1 MRRTVL
7 LLATLAIAAPAAAA
21 APSPI
26 LPGYW
31 ESTNR
36 ILSPIPTKSMDRR
49 CLTPKD
55 VEKFMMGP
63 ENRHY
68 DCNYPVR
75 SFVGGKIRLKGVCT
89 SKKGREVEI
98 DIATRQH
105 ANGVLEGLMDPV
117 AVHEFPEVAVEVHGV
132 RHHGVVDQPHSHS
145 LIPCEA
151 IGFRVLR

>member
-1 MRRTVL
+1 MIRVRTAA
-7 LLATLAIAAPAAAA
+7 LLALIAVAAPAAAA

-36 ILSPIPTKSMDRR
+36 ILSPIPTKSLDRR

-68 DCNYPVR
+68 DCTYPVR
-75 SFVGGKIRLKGVCT
+75 SFANGKIRLKGVCV
-89 SKKGREVEI
+89 SKKGRQVQI
-98 DIATRQH
+98 DAVGTYTPASFH
-105 ANGVLEGLMDPV
+105 LEANVKTKLAGLTISGKASTDARRIGEACP
-117 AVHEFPEVAVEVHGV
+117 PP
-132 RHHGVVDQPHSHS
+132 QPKK
-145 LIPCEA
+145 PKK
-151 IGFRVLR
+151 